1 MPSPISALK
10 ALLAQPKQVFITT
23 HHKPDADAL
32 GSSLALSGYL
42 RKLGHHV
49 TVVTP
54 SDYPG
59 FLNWMAG
66 NEEVVVYDKR
76 QNDRQVRDLIS
87 RAEVLFCL
95 DFSCLGRI
103 NEIGEYVRQASGVK
117 VLIDHHQ
124 EPENFA
130 DLDYANP
137 RAAATA
143 ELIFEVIRDLGDQDL
158 IDKGIG
164 ECLYAGIMTDT
175 GSFRHPSTSR
185 NVHLIIAELLN
196 AGIDLSSVHRRIYDS
211 HSEQR
216 LRFLGFVLKDKL
228 VVRREFNTAYIAI
241 TQDELKAYDSKTG
254 DTEGLVNFALSIE
267 GVVFAAVF
275 IDRGPAVK
283 ISFRSVGD
291 FSVSNFSRLHFE
303 GGGHHNAA
311 GGISHER
318 LDATVERFLSLL
330 PDYQVS
336 LATTAAT
343 SGAPALA
350 VAPPV
355 A

>member
-1 MPSPISALK
+1 MSTISELK
-10 ALLAQPKQVFITT
+10 ELLAQPRQIFITT

-32 GSSLALSGYL
+32 GSSLGLAGYL
-42 RKLGHHV
+42 RKKGHSV

-54 SDYPG
+54 SDYPN
-59 FLNWMAG
+59 FLAWMPG
-66 NEEVVVYDKR
+66 NDEVVVYEPR
-76 QNDRQVRDLIS
+76 QNDAQVRDIIA

-103 NEIGEYVRQASGVK
+103 NELGEYVREAKGTK

-124 EPENFA
+124 EPEDFA
-130 DLDYANP
+130 QLDYSNP
-137 RAAATA
+137 KAAATA
-143 ELIFEVIRDLGDQDL
+143 ELVFEVIRDLGDQDL
-158 IDKGIG
+158 IDTGIG

-196 AGIDLSSVHRRIYDS
+196 AGINLSDVHRRIYDS
-211 HSEQR
+211 HSEER

-228 VVRREFNTAYIAI
+228 TVLREYNTAYIAI
-241 TQDELKAYDSKTG
+241 TADELRQYNSKTG

-267 GVVFAAVF
+267 GIVFAAIL
-275 IDRGPAVK
+275 IDRNQAVK

-291 FSVSNFSRLHFE
+291 FSVSEFSRRHFS

-311 GGISHER
+311 GGISYDS
-318 LDATVERFLSLL
+318 LDSTVERFLGLL
-330 PDYQVS
+330 PDYQTQLVTAP
-336 LATTAAT
+336 LA
-343 SGAPALA
+343 P
-350 VAPPV
+350 VAPSI
-355 A
+355 

>member
-10 ALLAQPKQVFITT
+10 ALLAQPKQIFITT

-32 GSSLALSGYL
+32 GSSLGLSGYL

-59 FLNWMAG
+59 FLNWMEG
-66 NEEVVVYDKR
+66 NDEVVVYDKR
-76 QNDRQVRDLIS
+76 QNDHQVRDLVN

-103 NEIGEYVRQASGVK
+103 NEIGEYVRQAPGTK

-130 DLDYANP
+130 DLDFSNP
-137 RAAATA
+137 KAAATA
-143 ELIFEVIRDLGDQDL
+143 ELVFEVIRDLGDQHL
-158 IDKGIG
+158 IDAGIG

-185 NVHLIIAELLN
+185 NVHLIIAELLS

-228 VVRREFNTAYIAI
+228 VVKREFNTAYIAI
-241 TQDELKAYDSKTG
+241 TQEELRAYDSKTG

-283 ISFRSVGD
+283 ISFRSCGN
-291 FSVSNFSRLHFE
+291 FSVNEFSRKHFN
-303 GGGHHNAA
+303 GGGHRNAA
-311 GGISHER
+311 GGISYES
-318 LDATVERFLSLL
+318 LDATVQELLELL
-330 PDYQVS
+330 PQY
-336 LATTAAT
+336 AAE
-343 SGAPALA
+343 L
-350 VAPPV
+350 VD
-355 A
+355 

>member
-1 MPSPISALK
+1 MHDTSALQE
-10 ALLAQPKQVFITT
+10 LLAQPRQIFITT

-32 GSSLALSGYL
+32 GSSLGMAGYL
-42 RKLGHHV
+42 RKKGHHV

-54 SDYPG
+54 SDYPD
-59 FLNWMAG
+59 FLAWMPG
-66 NEEVVVYDKR
+66 NEEVIVYEPD
-76 QNDRQVRDLIS
+76 QNDAQVRDLIS

-103 NEIGEYVRQASGVK
+103 SELGEYIRAASGTK

-124 EPENFA
+124 EPEQFA
-130 DLDYANP
+130 DLDFSNAK
-137 RAAATA
+137 AAATA
-143 ELIFEVIRDLGDQDL
+143 ELVFEVIRDMGDQAL

-196 AGIDLSSVHRRIYDS
+196 ADIDLSAVHRRIYDS
-211 HSEQR
+211 HSEMR

-228 VVRREFNTAYIAI
+228 TVLREYNTAYIAI
-241 TQDELKAYDSKTG
+241 TQDELRQYQSKTG

-267 GVVFAAVF
+267 GVVFAAIL
-275 IDRGPAVK
+275 IDRGNAVK

-291 FSVSNFSRLHFE
+291 FSVSDFSRRHFQ

-311 GGISHER
+311 GGISYEP
-318 LDATVERFLSLL
+318 LDTTVQRFLDLL
-330 PDYQVS
+330 PHYQTQLV
-336 LATTAAT
+336 T
-343 SGAPALA
+343 SPLA
-350 VAPPV
+350 VAQP
-355 A
+355 AA

>member
-1 MPSPISALK
+1 MHDTSALQE
-10 ALLAQPKQVFITT
+10 LLAQPRQIFITT

-32 GSSLALSGYL
+32 GSSLGMAGYL
-42 RKLGHHV
+42 RKKGHHV

-54 SDYPG
+54 SDYPD
-59 FLNWMAG
+59 FLAWMPG
-66 NEEVVVYDKR
+66 NEEVIVYEPD
-76 QNDRQVRDLIS
+76 QNDAQVRDLIS

-103 NEIGEYVRQASGVK
+103 SELGEYIRAASGTK

-124 EPENFA
+124 EPEQFA
-130 DLDYANP
+130 DLDFSNAK
-137 RAAATA
+137 AAATA
-143 ELIFEVIRDLGDQDL
+143 ELVFEVIRDMGDQAL

-196 AGIDLSSVHRRIYDS
+196 ADIDLSAVHRRIYDS
-211 HSEQR
+211 HSEMR

-228 VVRREFNTAYIAI
+228 TVLREFNTAYIAI
-241 TQDELKAYDSKTG
+241 TQDELRQYQSKTG

-267 GVVFAAVF
+267 GVVFAAIL
-275 IDRGPAVK
+275 IDRGNAVK

-291 FSVSNFSRLHFE
+291 FSVSDFSRQHFQ

-311 GGISHER
+311 GGISYEP
-318 LDATVERFLSLL
+318 LDTTVQRFLGLL
-330 PDYQVS
+330 PHYQTQLV
-336 LATTAAT
+336 T
-343 SGAPALA
+343 SPLA
-350 VAPPV
+350 VAPP
-355 A
+355 AA